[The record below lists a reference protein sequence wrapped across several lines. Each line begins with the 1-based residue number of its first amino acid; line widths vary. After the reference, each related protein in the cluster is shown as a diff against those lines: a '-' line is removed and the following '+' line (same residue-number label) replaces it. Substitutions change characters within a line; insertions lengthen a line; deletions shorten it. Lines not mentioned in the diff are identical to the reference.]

1 MLGEQNVLVNIIR
14 GAPDHEVRTRY
25 GNGKRGARSRRRE
38 PWHRA
43 EPARFPWGAAV
54 RRASRADAPMPR
66 RRGGQ
71 VPRAGRGPN
80 TVPCLAPVEEAA
92 RACVGSE
99 RRPLV
104 MPSAEMVE
112 KEAAEIFSISN
123 GMFWSSSYPR
133 RHAVCWRGRPRSLP
147 PWAGPLTSKRGPRGQ
162 STQSE

>member
-1 MLGEQNVLVNIIR
+1 MKSEHGTVTANEEHGAAAGSR
-14 GAPDHEVRTRY
+14 GTGRSPHTSPGAPLSA
-25 GNGKRGARSRRRE
+25 GPPG
-38 PWHRA
+38 
-43 EPARFPWGAAV
+43 
-54 RRASRADAPMPR
+54 PMPR
-66 RRGGQ
+66 WRRGQ

-99 RRPLV
+99 RGPLV

-112 KEAAEIFSISN
+112 KEAAEVFSISN